1 MSRGRKKEIP
11 LDQPAAL
18 VLFDYGGHSV
28 WMESEK
34 AIAFAKRLRKRGH
47 RCCIVRRKVIK

>member
-18 VLFDYGGHSV
+18 VLMDYGGYSI
-28 WMESEK
+28 WMPPEQ
-34 AIAFAKRLRKRGH
+34 AIAFAKRLRKKGQ